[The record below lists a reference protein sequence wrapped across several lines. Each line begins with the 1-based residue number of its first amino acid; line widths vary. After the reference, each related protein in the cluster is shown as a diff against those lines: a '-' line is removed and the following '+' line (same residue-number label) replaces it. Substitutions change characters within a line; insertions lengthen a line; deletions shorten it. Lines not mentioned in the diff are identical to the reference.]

1 MVSSWILPALFA
13 AAIATGVTVAI
24 ERLGGR
30 RGGLLGT
37 LPSTIVPAAIG
48 LLAVSPS
55 LSSFQEAMFI
65 TPAGMLV
72 NTLFLLMWR
81 LLPPR
86 LPNWG
91 SITRLAVCL
100 TLSLLGWALLAWCA
114 IRLTTSLVAAGFGPS
129 PMALCVIGVT
139 ILIGIIACKHNPPDP
154 RTPHRVSIPQ
164 LLSRGLIA
172 GTAIGLSVWLAGIA
186 GPLIAGMAAVFPAIY
201 LTTMCI
207 LWFTHGE
214 TVGAGAIG
222 PMMLGGASVS
232 TYAWLAAWWLPTLG
246 PIGGTLAAWSVA
258 VAVITIP
265 SWLWLTRVG
274 AKT

>member
-1 MVSSWILPALFA
+1 VSSWILPALFA
-13 AAIATGVTVAI
+13 CALATGVTVAI

-91 SITRLAVCL
+91 SITRLGVCL

-114 IRLTTSLVAAGFGPS
+114 IHLTTSLVAAGLGQS
-129 PMALCVIGVT
+129 PMALCVIAIT
-139 ILIGIIACKHNPPDP
+139 ILIGVIACKHNPPDP
-154 RTPHRVSIPQ
+154 RTAQRVSIPQ
-164 LLSRGLIA
+164 LVSRGLIA
-172 GTAIGLSVWLAGIA
+172 GTAIGSSVWLGETA

-232 TYAWLAAWWLPTLG
+232 TYAWLAAWWLPMFG